1 MSYPS
6 RINMSDSS
14 KIGRAV
20 GLEMSE
26 LGGQLSRERLGIY
39 KRGGLWM
46 RGAAAFY
53 LQAAQCIFPKGWGIG
68 TERSPHG

>member
-1 MSYPS
+1 
-6 RINMSDSS
+6 
-14 KIGRAV
+14 
-20 GLEMSE
+20 MSE